1 MAGPSTFNGEEL
13 LVQISDGASPA
24 VYSHRCIIN
33 TNRSF
38 SRSAQTTQEVVP
50 DCDDPAAPGW
60 MTTEVDGLSATIS
73 GEGMV
78 DVASLDFFDDWFE
91 AGSSKSVK
99 VKANVTGGRTYTGS
113 YKLTQFD
120 ISGARKSKATA
131 SITLV
136 STGSVTGADNA

>member
-1 MAGPSTFNGEEL
+1 MAGPSTFQGEEL
-13 LVQISDGASPA
+13 LVQISDGASPE

-33 TNRSF
+33 TTRAF

-50 DCDDPAAPGW
+50 DCTDPSLPGW
-60 MTTEVDGLSATIS
+60 VETEVDGLSATIT

-78 DVASLDFFDDWFE
+78 DIASLEFFDDWFE
-91 AGSSKSVK
+91 AGETKNVK
-99 VKANVTGGRTYTGS
+99 VKVNKSGGRTYTGA

-120 ISGARKSKATA
+120 MSGTRKSKATA

-136 STGSVTGADNA
+136 STGAVTGAANA